1 MDAQKL
7 EAVVPSKVATAAV
20 ASSPARPS
28 ATERAADRLARLQAA
43 VKAAKHQ
50 ERDALDRQAA
60 IVGHALIA
68 AMRSDAKLRGV
79 VVDILRRKV
88 TKPADRAEIA
98 VLLVIEAAP

>member
-1 MDAQKL
+1 MDAPKL
-7 EAVVPSKVATAAV
+7 EAVAAPKVAATV
-20 ASSPARPS
+20 ALSPSRPS

-68 AMRSDAKLRGV
+68 AMRSDAKLRGT
-79 VVDILRRKV
+79 VVDVLRRKV

-98 VLLVIEAAP
+98 VLLLIEAAP